1 VLELA
6 ESAGKA
12 AGGDDQAEAAALE
25 KFKAALA

>member
-25 KFKAALA
+25 QFKAALA